1 MHQGYRFQVLNWSLD
16 GQVALVTGASKGI
29 GRGCALELAKA
40 GCSVAL
46 GFHSIDRDGGVLGEV
61 SSMGVEALAL
71 QMDVRSKPE
80 IDAAVRETIERFERI
95 DILVNNAGG
104 GRIGLATDVT
114 EEDFSFIVDANFKG
128 TFFVSQAVGRQMIR
142 QGSGR
147 IVNIGSQAG
156 ATALPTES
164 VYCATKAAVA
174 HLTKCLAVEWGPHG
188 VRVNCVAP
196 TFIRTPGTEAALG
209 DPKFYR
215 YVTEH
220 KIVLGRVG
228 EVSDVTSAVMF
239 LCSDA
244 SNLITGATLLV
255 DGGWTVH

>member
-1 MHQGYRFQVLNWSLD
+1 MLNWGLE
-16 GQVALVTGASKGI
+16 GKVALVTGASKGI
-29 GRGCALELAKA
+29 GRGCAVELAQA

-46 GFHSIDRDGGVLGEV
+46 GLHSIDRAEGVTEEV
-61 SSMGVEALAL
+61 RTHGVEALPL
-71 QMDVRSKPE
+71 QLDVRVNSQ
-80 IDAAVRETIERFERI
+80 ITAAVKETIDRFGRI

-104 GRIGLATDVT
+104 GRVGRATEVT
-114 EEDFSFIVDANFKG
+114 EEDFDFIVDANLKG
-128 TFFVSQAVGRQMIR
+128 TFFMSQAVGRHMIE
-142 QGSGR
+142 QKSGC

-164 VYCATKAAVA
+164 VYCAAKAAVS
-174 HLTKCLAVEWGPHG
+174 HLTKCLAVEWGAYG

-196 TFIRTPGTEAALG
+196 TFILTPGTEAALG
-209 DPKFYR
+209 DPAFYR
-215 YVTEH
+215 FVTEE

-228 EVSDVTSAVMF
+228 EVRDVTGAVLF

-244 SNLITGATLLV
+244 ASLVTGATLLV

>member
-1 MHQGYRFQVLNWSLD
+1 VLNWGLE
-16 GQVALVTGASKGI
+16 GRIALVTGASKGI

-46 GFHSIDRDGGVLGEV
+46 GLHAIDRNGGVVEEIRAQ
-61 SSMGVEALAL
+61 GVEALPL

-80 IDAAVRETIERFERI
+80 IDLAVQKTIERFGRI

-104 GRIGLATDVT
+104 GRIGLAADVT
-114 EEDFSFIVDANFKG
+114 EEDFDFIVDANLKG
-128 TFFVSQAVGRQMIR
+128 TFFVSQAVGCQMIR
-142 QGSGR
+142 QKGGQ

-164 VYCATKAAVA
+164 VYCAAKAAVA
-174 HLTKCLAVEWGPHG
+174 HLTKCLAVEWGAYG

-196 TFIRTPGTEAALG
+196 TFIRTPGTEAALS
-209 DPKFYR
+209 DPEFYR
-215 YVTEH
+215 YVTEQ
-220 KIVLGRVG
+220 KIVLSRVG
-228 EVSDVTSAVMF
+228 EVVDVASAVMF

-244 SNLITGATLLV
+244 SSLITGATLMV
-255 DGGWTVH
+255 DGGWTLH